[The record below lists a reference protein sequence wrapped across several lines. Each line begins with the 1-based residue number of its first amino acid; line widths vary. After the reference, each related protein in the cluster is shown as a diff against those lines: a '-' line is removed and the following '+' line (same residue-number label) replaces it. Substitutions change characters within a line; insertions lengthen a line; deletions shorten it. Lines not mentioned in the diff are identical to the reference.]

1 MNPDMRKQN
10 LKTHFAKSGQKDI
23 ANIIDLG
30 LKFYFRDSHFP
41 EPNRST
47 IGEVPV

>member
-30 LKFYFRDSHFP
+30 LSFTYLL
-41 EPNRST
+41 
-47 IGEVPV
+47 